1 MPDVIVYFL
10 HHIEKADDE
19 WLKAKTEGE
28 MLDSQL
34 AVEGLFFIALLFV
47 AEELALFIN
56 QCWWHQS
63 SQIAHGYVWGEMNN
77 DWKLVDTIIREY
89 WELNGGKEDEEH

>member
-1 MPDVIVYFL
+1 MKLLIRQRKRGIWKVYRLYFQNLIDFVVPDVIVYFL

-47 AEELALFIN
+47 AEELALFFN
-56 QCWWHQS
+56 QC
-63 SQIAHGYVWGEMNN
+63 
-77 DWKLVDTIIREY
+77 
-89 WELNGGKEDEEH
+89 